1 MSVHIQLQHEFYN
14 RLMESQ
20 YDSLG
25 HRVERQR
32 KQLERLLRHA
42 AEAVP
47 FYRDRLAPVLR
58 DGVAIDW
65 ERWAELP
72 ILTRQDLLASRDAM
86 QSTALP
92 LAQGRIL
99 ADTTSGSTGPSITVS
114 RSELSAHF
122 NAAVMFRSRSWY
134 DLDWG
139 RELYIWV
146 EKATGAPVREEGPA
160 WGPPWLPESVGRS
173 YSVSRLAD
181 VSDVLNDLQVRQPGY
196 LTTRP
201 KNAQFIALEAKRA
214 GLRIPLG
221 AILGYSTGILAEER
235 DDCLEAFGAPMIG
248 QYGSKEAQLIAVQCP
263 TGDHYHVNDEAVLV
277 EILDQEGRVC
287 LPGQIGRVVVTQ
299 LWNFAQPIIR
309 YDHGDLATLGT
320 SCACGRTLTVLDR
333 IVGRA
338 TQLFRFPDGNRVAPV
353 VPERVIRSMLNAQY
367 WQLAQIEPF
376 LVEVRYVP
384 FEGSLITEESSLAV
398 GEIVRQRTH
407 PDVRV
412 VCRPVTDLQ
421 RVEGGKF
428 LQIVCELPEN

>member
-1 MSVHIQLQHEFYN
+1 
-14 RLMESQ
+14 
-20 YDSLG
+20 
-25 HRVERQR
+25 
-32 KQLERLLRHA
+32 
-42 AEAVP
+42 
-47 FYRDRLAPVLR
+47 
-58 DGVAIDW
+58 
-65 ERWAELP
+65 
-72 ILTRQDLLASRDAM
+72 
-86 QSTALP
+86 
-92 LAQGRIL
+92 
-99 ADTTSGSTGPSITVS
+99 
-114 RSELSAHF
+114 
-122 NAAVMFRSRSWY
+122 
-134 DLDWG
+134 
-139 RELYIWV
+139 
-146 EKATGAPVREEGPA
+146 
-160 WGPPWLPESVGRS
+160 
-173 YSVSRLAD
+173 
-181 VSDVLNDLQVRQPGY
+181 
-196 LTTRP
+196 
-201 KNAQFIALEAKRA
+201 
-214 GLRIPLG
+214 
-221 AILGYSTGILAEER
+221 
-235 DDCLEAFGAPMIG
+235 MIG

-287 LPGQIGRVVVTQ
+287 LPGQIGRDVVTQ
-299 LWNFAQPIIR
+299 LWNFAQPIIL
-309 YDHGDLATLGT
+309 YDLGDLATLGT